1 MINEQFDTSGDMD
14 NLYNQLKDGR
24 KLCQYVSKC
33 FIFFLSFLL
42 KFFCRLMNSISPN
55 AIRKINMGI
64 YL

>member
-33 FIFFLSFLL
+33 FILFLSYF
-42 KFFCRLMNSISPN
+42 NSF
-55 AIRKINMGI
+55 AD
-64 YL
+64 L